1 MNNTTRWEIYSPI
14 SIGFEETWKRLDA
27 LASNPPSNYPV
38 YNIVRID
45 GETQQLQL
53 ALAGFEKEDIEVSV
67 EKKVLNISV
76 QKAKEEDEISY
87 VHKGIS
93 NRTFSRNWQ
102 LSEDTVVDE
111 VTFVNGLLKVTLKRE
126 LPEKDKRK
134 VLSIG

>member
-1 MNNTTRWEIYSPI
+1 MNNTTRWEIYSPV

-27 LASNPPSNYPV
+27 LASNPPSNYPP

-53 ALAGFEKEDIEVSV
+53 ALAGFDKEDIEVSI
-67 EKKVLNISV
+67 ERKVLNISV
-76 QKAKEEDEISY
+76 QKAKEDAEVAY

-93 NRTFSRNWQ
+93 NRTFNRNWQ

-126 LPEKDKRK
+126 LPEEDKRK

>member
-45 GETQQLQL
+45 GETQQLQI

-76 QKAKEEDEISY
+76 QKAKEEAEISY

-111 VTFVNGLLKVTLKRE
+111 VTFVNGLLKVTLRRE